1 MNIANVTKKVLPLFE
16 EHKNGENVEVEM
28 RLGKFN
34 GNMFDTNVSE
44 ETFNRVMSGL
54 RKYNG
59 WESVTEKTYDVF
71 YNNENNVRLTVDQE
85 TEDQV
90 QVQKSNIIKEDF
102 KRYKNAPLDLRFSIS
117 KETPIEGDFIM
128 DRKRTKNRV
137 SFLRKNL
144 SIDMTI
150 SSGDTEDM
158 DSENDTCYQIELEIV
173 EPSLVS
179 TRDELFNIIHKIN
192 DLFNLLPN
200 SK

>member
-44 ETFNRVMSGL
+44 EIFNRVMSGL

-90 QVQKSNIIKEDF
+90 QVQKSNIVKEDF

-117 KETPIEGDFIM
+117 KEIPVEGDFIM

-144 SIDMTI
+144 TIDMTI

-173 EPSLVS
+173 DPSLVS

>member
-1 MNIANVTKKVLPLFE
+1 MNIANVTKKVLPLFQ
-16 EHKNGENVEVEM
+16 EHKNKENVEVEM

-44 ETFNRVMSGL
+44 ETFNQVMSGL

-90 QVQKSNIIKEDF
+90 QVQKVNIVKEDF

-173 EPSLVS
+173 KLDLVS

-192 DLFNLLPN
+192 DLFNLLPK

>member
-44 ETFNRVMSGL
+44 ETFNWVMSGL

-90 QVQKSNIIKEDF
+90 QVQKLNIVKEDF

-158 DSENDTCYQIELEIV
+158 DSENDTSYQIELEIV
-173 EPSLVS
+173 KPDLVS

>member
-1 MNIANVTKKVLPLFE
+1 MNIANVTKKVLPLFQ
-16 EHKNGENVEVEM
+16 EHKNKENVEVEM

-44 ETFNRVMSGL
+44 ETLNQVMSGL
-54 RKYNG
+54 RKYNR

-90 QVQKSNIIKEDF
+90 QVQKVNIVKEDF

-173 EPSLVS
+173 KLDLVS

-192 DLFNLLPN
+192 DLFNLLPK